1 MNRVLRILTLGIA
14 LSLLAALAVVPAAA
28 QDSGNIIIDS
38 TFGSGP
44 VNFNP
49 VTSSSATEDQ
59 IMGQMYPTL
68 IGVDPAT
75 GVITPGAVGGLAES
89 WDISDDGLTYTFH
102 LRQGFTW
109 SDGVPVTA
117 QDFAAAW
124 TAITDPAVETPLV
137 FLTDSISSVT
147 AVDDYTLE
155 VSFTSNSCEALND
168 AGLRPL
174 PAQLYT
180 DGDYSVLNDQNYD
193 TPDTVAIGPYHLA
206 SQIADQQTALAPV
219 AQDFPDGN
227 ATNDG
232 YILRVVGDQTI
243 QVETFMAGET
253 DVLNF
258 APVDR
263 RGDLRAAADAGDL
276 QIYPYSPG
284 NAWDYLGFNMANPDN
299 PQEAFDENGNA
310 IPVDPNPFFADVR
323 VRRALSMAVDVDSI
337 IQGAVFGEGSRM
349 QSVYAPGTWVYD
361 ENVPFYD
368 YDPAAAAALL
378 DEAGW
383 VDDDGDPSTPR
394 VAKGAMYAEDGT
406 PMSFT
411 LYTNQGNTR
420 RTAIGQIVQ
429 DQWSSIGVG
438 VQFQTIDF
446 NVLIDLLDSQTFDA
460 FILGWQN
467 SYPFR
472 ADQAQLWATGS
483 DTFGGSNSGSY
494 HNAEVDALFQQAAT
508 VPGCDTAAR
517 KAIYDQIQQILHDDA
532 PYVFL
537 YSIDGLYSW
546 QNTVQD
552 IDPYPAALY
561 WNMQSWMKVTS

>member
-1 MNRVLRILTLGIA
+1 MKRVLRIMTLGIA
-14 LSLLAALAVVPAAA
+14 LSLLAALLVVPAAA

-38 TFGSGP
+38 TFGSGAS
-44 VNFNP
+44 NFNP
-49 VTSSSATEDQ
+49 VTSSSATDDQ
-59 IMGQMYPTL
+59 IMNQLYITL
-68 IGVDPAT
+68 VGVDPAT
-75 GVITPGAVGGLAES
+75 GIITPGAIGGAAES

-102 LRQGFTW
+102 LRQGFSW

-124 TAITDPAVETPLV
+124 DAITDPAVETPLV
-137 FLTDSISSVT
+137 FLTDSISDVT
-147 AVDDYTLE
+147 AVDDST
-155 VSFTSNSCEALND
+155 VQVTFTSNSCEALND

-174 PAQLYT
+174 PSHLYA
-180 DGDYSVLNDQNYD
+180 DGNYAVLNDQNYD
-193 TPDTVAIGPYHLA
+193 TPDALEIGPYQLA
-206 SQIADQQTALAPV
+206 SQIPDQQTGLIPAE
-219 AQDFPDGN
+219 QDFPDGN

-243 QVETFMAGET
+243 QIETFLAGET

-263 RGDLRAAADAGDL
+263 RSDLRAAADAGDV
-276 QIYPYSPG
+276 QIYPFSPG
-284 NAWDYLGFNMANPDN
+284 NAWDYIGYNQANPDN
-299 PQEAFDENGNA
+299 PQEAYDENGNP

-323 VRRALSMAVDVDSI
+323 VRQALSMAVDVQSI
-337 IQGAVFGEGSRM
+337 IQGAVFGEGSAM
-349 QSVYAPGTWVYD
+349 QSIYAPGTWVYND
-361 ENVPFYD
+361 QVPFYN

-406 PMSFT
+406 PMTFT

-429 DQWSSIGVG
+429 DQWSAIGVG

-446 NVLIDLLDSQTFDA
+446 NVLIDLLDSQTYDA

-472 ADQAQLWATGS
+472 ADSSQLFATGS
-483 DTFGGSNSGSY
+483 DTFGGSNSESY
-494 HNAEVDALFQQAAT
+494 HNAEVDALFQQAVT

-532 PYVFL
+532 VYTYL

-546 QNTVQD
+546 QNTVQGV
-552 IDPYPAALY
+552 DPYPAALY
-561 WNMQSWMKVTS
+561 YNLQGWQKVTP